1 MKPWVRQTSVVL
13 LQWSKVSDFFC
24 VSEQAVHKAPGGWFV
39 AFGQAARPNE
49 QTSQWLV
56 CEAVRVAAGYAGQ
69 FLQNEESVSDSYAL
83 PLPSLVTELTT
94 S

>member
-1 MKPWVRQTSVVL
+1 M
-13 LQWSKVSDFFC
+13 
-24 VSEQAVHKAPGGWFV
+24 SEQAVHKAPGGWFV

-49 QTSQWLV
+49 QTSHWLV

-83 PLPSLVTELTT
+83 PLPSLITRTLTQELVSNTHLIGFLT
-94 S
+94 WGRKFY